1 MVIFFDPFPEVVEKL
16 HDTLTW
22 RTTYVYQRH
31 NWMEAA
37 SGHTF
42 QSYNPANGE
51 SVGSVPAGNDVDT
64 VNAIDAAAAAFPRWS
79 SQTAYERS
87 RFCTWPTA

>member
-1 MVIFFDPFPEVVEKL
+1 MYING
-16 HDTLTW
+16 
-22 RTTYVYQRH
+22 